1 MTATPTA
8 ITIDEVSWQDNKN
21 DCIIGNSHDKRQETR
36 QSQLTWQYAWF
47 FFTVSSFYIPP
58 KNTGNVF
65 LWVLEKVLL
74 KRPVLHFSKKLFHEN
89 IFCFLTNFLNLLS
102 FFSFFPLKSLT
113 KLKEILSFTSCVHV
127 INVFQL
133 HIIIIMVYIFEW
145 FIFSL
150 KGKQRIHRASL

>member
-89 IFCFLTNFLNLLS
+89 IFWFLTNFLKLLS

-113 KLKEILSFTSCVHV
+113 KLKDFIIYILCLRYKRVSVTYNYNNGIHIWV
-127 INVFQL
+127 I
-133 HIIIIMVYIFEW
+133 YI
-145 FIFSL
+145 L
-150 KGKQRIHRASL
+150 T